1 MSENNIEATVIKIG
15 LLGDGKVG
23 KSAICN
29 RFLGL
34 EFNID
39 TMTTIGSEKFEKKIN
54 LKNGKEIRL
63 ILWDTAGQERFRSAA
78 LRTIKFVQGIVLVF
92 DVSDKKSFENI
103 NMWLE
108 EINDNFENP
117 CLVLFG
123 NKIDK
128 PKKEWEITPEE
139 IKEFAKQ
146 KKMAFFET
154 SAKENIGLDKGLTH
168 IANEA
173 YEKLVL
179 KGKVDPKNNEKKID
193 IGKGNAIGRRK
204 CCKQNQFV
212 KNKNIY

>member
-146 KKMAFFET
+146 KKWLF
-154 SAKENIGLDKGLTH
+154 L
-168 IANEA
+168 
-173 YEKLVL
+173 KLQR
-179 KGKVDPKNNEKKID
+179 KKI
-193 IGKGNAIGRRK
+193 
-204 CCKQNQFV
+204 
-212 KNKNIY
+212 

>member
-39 TMTTIGSEKFEKKIN
+39 IMTTIGSEKFEKKIN

-103 NMWLE
+103 L
-108 EINDNFENP
+108 
-117 CLVLFG
+117 
-123 NKIDK
+123 
-128 PKKEWEITPEE
+128 
-139 IKEFAKQ
+139 
-146 KKMAFFET
+146 
-154 SAKENIGLDKGLTH
+154 
-168 IANEA
+168 
-173 YEKLVL
+173 
-179 KGKVDPKNNEKKID
+179 
-193 IGKGNAIGRRK
+193 
-204 CCKQNQFV
+204 
-212 KNKNIY
+212 

>member
-29 RFLGL
+29 IFLGL

-146 KKMAFFET
+146 KKWLF
-154 SAKENIGLDKGLTH
+154 L
-168 IANEA
+168 
-173 YEKLVL
+173 KLQR
-179 KGKVDPKNNEKKID
+179 KKI
-193 IGKGNAIGRRK
+193 
-204 CCKQNQFV
+204 
-212 KNKNIY
+212 